1 LPGFSTVCIESSS
14 FLPRP
19 TDFADLEF
27 RNAAIPG
34 GTLVGALWHRDLMR
48 LSDRGRASE
57 LVGDRWA
64 ELCASALNAWIG
76 TNRPL
81 APGSDGVDYRVG
93 RIARLDDIPAIAEA
107 ASRQQLQ
114 NPDFLLIGS
123 NANGSVV
130 QPADAKFSVETAKV
144 KQVSADVAAGLIGLG
159 PVITDHIPSLDDAVS
174 VVDGF
179 FLCPDFSLTH
189 HMLQRRQ
196 GTRGSVGVPV
206 EQVSL
211 VSVTPDAFMQPV
223 DGRDLALWLATRD
236 SFPISPHESLA
247 FFLYYFRLARACV
260 GCWVDQ
266 TAPLLAYR
274 DKPDIDLEIVHAF
287 ARDLAQGQG
296 SAWQLVLDW
305 DARAET
311 VRRQRAA
318 VDHAAALP
326 MASYELKNRIEAV
339 SKRAGLVAPSTSKV
353 RRAVGS
359 WFRSRLR
366 EEFGEVTPPVDQ
378 LPAMLRNLHTY
389 AQGLRPALLVEVD
402 ETTVR
407 FAASSEPAEEPVPA
421 AQPAAH

>member
-1 LPGFSTVCIESSS
+1 
-14 FLPRP
+14 LPRS

-27 RNAAIPG
+27 RSAAIPG

-64 ELCASALNAWIG
+64 ELSAVALNAWIG
-76 TNRPL
+76 TERPL
-81 APGSDGVDYRVG
+81 AHGPNSESYRVE
-93 RIARLDDIPAIAEA
+93 RIARLDDIPAIAAA

-114 NPDFLLIGS
+114 NPDFLVIGS
-123 NANGSVV
+123 GTAGSVA
-130 QPADAKFSVETAKV
+130 QPADAKFSVETAKS
-144 KQVSADVAAGLIGLG
+144 KQVSADVAGDLIGLG
-159 PVITDHIPSLDDAVS
+159 PIITDHIPGLDVAVQ

-189 HMLQRRQ
+189 FMLHRRQ
-196 GTRGSVGVPV
+196 GTRGSVSVPN

-211 VSVTPDAFMQPV
+211 VPVTANEFMQPV

-236 SFPISPHESLA
+236 GFPISPHESLA

-260 GCWVDQ
+260 GCWIDQ

-274 DKPDIDLEIVHAF
+274 DKPDVDLAAVHAF
-287 ARDLAQGQG
+287 ARELALGDK
-296 SAWQLVLDW
+296 SAWQLVLEW
-305 DARAET
+305 DALAES

-339 SKRAGLVAPSTSKV
+339 SKRAGIVAPSTSRV

-366 EEFGEVTPPVDQ
+366 DEFGEINPPVEQ
-378 LPAMLRNLHTY
+378 LPPLLRQLHAF
-389 AQGLRPALLVEVD
+389 AQGLRPALLVEID
-402 ETTVR
+402 ETTIR
-407 FAASSEPAEEPVPA
+407 FAGPSEPVEGPVPA
-421 AQPAAH
+421 AQSAAQ